1 MGAPPPAKTGI
12 HYPIQDGL
20 TPTTPRRLDV
30 LVVDDHA
37 VVRWG
42 LQVLLDR
49 QRWVGRCLIAAT
61 SDEALELAREHAP
74 DVALV
79 DLFVGSESGA
89 ELCLSLRE
97 VSPRTRMLLMS
108 GAGRISAPAAQ
119 ATGATG
125 FVPKDWP
132 AADVVMAVRMVA
144 NGMTVFGA
152 PEEPVASPLSEREQ
166 EVLEMIAQGA
176 TNQEIATALSLSP
189 HTIKDHASSLYRKL
203 GVRNRSEAVRRAARL
218 GLTS

>member
-1 MGAPPPAKTGI
+1 MVRMGSG
-12 HYPIQDGL
+12 Q
-20 TPTTPRRLDV
+20 RRIDV
-30 LVVDDHA
+30 LVVDDHE

-42 LQVLLDR
+42 LRVLLDR
-49 QRWVGRCLIAAT
+49 QPWVARCLTAANAE
-61 SDEALELAREHAP
+61 EALAQAREHEP
-74 DVALV
+74 QVALV

-89 ELCLSLRE
+89 ELCAELRAA
-97 VSPRTRMLLMS
+97 SPGTHVLLMS

-152 PEEPVASPLSEREQ
+152 PEEPIAAPLSNREQ
-166 EVLEMIAQGA
+166 NVLELIARGS
-176 TNQEIATALSLSP
+176 TNQEIADALALSP
-189 HTIKDHASSLYRKL
+189 HTVKDHASALYRKL

>member
-1 MGAPPPAKTGI
+1 MRSGG
-12 HYPIQDGL
+12 Q
-20 TPTTPRRLDV
+20 RLDV
-30 LVVDDHA
+30 LVVDDHE

-42 LQVLLDR
+42 LRVLLDR
-49 QRWVGRCLIAAT
+49 QPWVGRCLAAG
-61 SDEALELAREHAP
+61 SAEEALAQAREHQP
-74 DVALV
+74 RVALV
-79 DLFVGSESGA
+79 DLFVGAESGA
-89 ELCLSLRE
+89 ELCHELRQA
-97 VSPRTRMLLMS
+97 SPGTRVLLMS

-152 PEEPVASPLSEREQ
+152 PEEPIAAPLSGREQ
-166 EVLEMIAQGA
+166 TVLELIASGA
-176 TNQEIATALSLSP
+176 TNQEIADELALSP
-189 HTIKDHASSLYRKL
+189 HTIKDHASALYRKL

>member
-1 MGAPPPAKTGI
+1 MAQAP
-12 HYPIQDGL
+12 
-20 TPTTPRRLDV
+20 RLDV
-30 LVVDDHA
+30 LVVDDHE

-49 QRWVGRCLIAAT
+49 QRWVGRCLMASTA
-61 SDEALELAREHAP
+61 DEALEQARVHEP

-79 DLFVGSESGA
+79 DLFVGAESGA
-89 ELCLSLRE
+89 ELCLALRE
-97 VSPRTRMLLMS
+97 ASPLTRVLLMS

-152 PEEPVASPLSEREQ
+152 PDAPIAQPLSSREQ
-166 EVLEMIAQGA
+166 EVLDMIARGA
-176 TNQEIATALSLSP
+176 TNQEIATALTLSP
-189 HTIKDHASSLYRKL
+189 HTVKDHASALYRKL
-203 GVRNRSEAVRRAARL
+203 DVRNRSEAVRRAARL

>member
-1 MGAPPPAKTGI
+1 M
-12 HYPIQDGL
+12 
-20 TPTTPRRLDV
+20 DV
-30 LVVDDHA
+30 LVVDDHE

-49 QRWVGRCLIAAT
+49 QRWVGRCLMASTA
-61 SDEALELAREHAP
+61 DEALEQARVHEP

-79 DLFVGSESGA
+79 DLFVGAESGA
-89 ELCLSLRE
+89 ELCLALRE
-97 VSPRTRMLLMS
+97 ASPLTRVLLMS

-152 PEEPVASPLSEREQ
+152 PDAPIAQPLSSREQ
-166 EVLEMIAQGA
+166 EVLDMIARGA
-176 TNQEIATALSLSP
+176 TNQEIATALTLSP
-189 HTIKDHASSLYRKL
+189 HTVKDHASALYRKL
-203 GVRNRSEAVRRAARL
+203 DVRNRSEAVRRAARL

>member
-1 MGAPPPAKTGI
+1 
-12 HYPIQDGL
+12 
-20 TPTTPRRLDV
+20 LDV
-30 LVVDDHA
+30 LVVDDHE

-49 QRWVGRCLIAAT
+49 QRWVGRCLTASTA
-61 SDEALELAREHAP
+61 DEALAQARAHAP
-74 DVALV
+74 AVALV
-79 DLFVGSESGA
+79 DLFVGAESGA
-89 ELCLSLRE
+89 ELCLALRE

-119 ATGATG
+119 ATGAAG

-152 PEEPVASPLSEREQ
+152 PEEPIASPLSEREQ
-166 EVLEMIAQGA
+166 EVLELIAQGS

-189 HTIKDHASSLYRKL
+189 HTVKDHASALYRKL
-203 GVRNRSEAVRRAARL
+203 DVRNRSEAVRRAARL

>member
-1 MGAPPPAKTGI
+1 M
-12 HYPIQDGL
+12 
-20 TPTTPRRLDV
+20 
-30 LVVDDHA
+30 LVVDDHE

-42 LQVLLDR
+42 LQLLLDR
-49 QRWVGRCLIAAT
+49 QRWVGRCLIAANA
-61 SDEALELAREHAP
+61 DEAIELARAHAP
-74 DVALV
+74 AVALV
-79 DLFVGSESGA
+79 DLFVGVESGA
-89 ELCLSLRE
+89 ELCLELRK

-152 PEEPVASPLSEREQ
+152 PEEPVVAPLSERERQ
-166 EVLEMIAQGA
+166 VLELIAQGA

-189 HTIKDHASSLYRKL
+189 HTVKDHASALYRKL
-203 GVRNRSEAVRRAARL
+203 DVRNRSEAVRRAARL

>member
-1 MGAPPPAKTGI
+1 MAQAP
-12 HYPIQDGL
+12 
-20 TPTTPRRLDV
+20 RLDV
-30 LVVDDHA
+30 LVVDDHE

-49 QRWVGRCLIAAT
+49 QRWVGRCLMASTA
-61 SDEALELAREHAP
+61 DEALEQARAHEP

-79 DLFVGSESGA
+79 DLFVGAESGA
-89 ELCLSLRE
+89 ELCLALRQ
-97 VSPRTRMLLMS
+97 VSPLTRVLLMS

-152 PEEPVASPLSEREQ
+152 PDAPIAQPLSSREQ
-166 EVLEMIAQGA
+166 EVLDMIARGA
-176 TNQEIATALSLSP
+176 TNQEIATALALSP
-189 HTIKDHASSLYRKL
+189 HTVKDHASALYRKL
-203 GVRNRSEAVRRAARL
+203 DVRNRSEAVRRAARL

>member
-1 MGAPPPAKTGI
+1 MQTQRAQAS
-12 HYPIQDGL
+12 
-20 TPTTPRRLDV
+20 RLDV
-30 LVVDDHA
+30 LVVDDHE

-49 QRWVGRCLIAAT
+49 QPWVGRCLTAAT
-61 SDEALELAREHAP
+61 AEQALEQARVRQPE
-74 DVALV
+74 VALV
-79 DLFVGSESGA
+79 DLFVGADSGA
-89 ELCLSLRE
+89 ELCLALRE
-97 VSPRTRMLLMS
+97 ASPRTRMLLMS

-144 NGMTVFGA
+144 NGMSVFGA
-152 PEEPVASPLSEREQ
+152 PDAPIAQPLSGREQ
-166 EVLEMIAQGA
+166 EVLELIARGA
-176 TNQEIATALSLSP
+176 TNQEIATALALSP
-189 HTIKDHASSLYRKL
+189 HTVKDHASALYRKL
-203 GVRNRSEAVRRAARL
+203 DVRNRSEAVRRAARL

>member
-1 MGAPPPAKTGI
+1 MSQG
-12 HYPIQDGL
+12 QS
-20 TPTTPRRLDV
+20 RLDV
-30 LVVDDHA
+30 LVVDDHE

-49 QRWVGRCLIAAT
+49 QAWVGRCVVAAT
-61 SDEALELAREHAP
+61 SGEALEQAREHSP
-74 DVALV
+74 HVALV
-79 DLFVGSESGA
+79 DLFVGADSGA
-89 ELCLSLRE
+89 ELCLALRK
-97 VSPRTRMLLMS
+97 VSTRTRVLLMS

-132 AADVVMAVRMVA
+132 AGDVVMAVRMVA

-152 PEEPVASPLSEREQ
+152 PEEPIAAPLSKREQ
-166 EVLEMIAQGA
+166 EVLELIAKGA
-176 TNQEIATALSLSP
+176 TNQEIAAALSLSP
-189 HTIKDHASSLYRKL
+189 HTVKDHASALYRKL
-203 GVRNRSEAVRRAARL
+203 DVRNRSEAVQRAARL